1 MLKRENII
9 HPIQNNNDKNYSDIK
24 IQEISF
30 IKKINLRLNPNNKNF
45 MAICGKILG
54 TILPTKPNTY
64 NKIDKIKIV
73 WLGPDEWLIIYNDE
87 NNILEKLQHELGNLE
102 TSATD
107 ISENRTI
114 INVSGDKVNILLS
127 KFLVLDLEK
136 NLSNESSCA
145 QTLFVKVPILLLRNN
160 KKNQIQ
166 DIDILTNRSHANY
179 IYKLLLDGTINLDI

>member
-1 MLKRENII
+1 MLKRESII

-24 IQEISF
+24 IHEISF

-179 IYKLLLDGTINLDI
+179 IYKLLLDGMINLDI

>member
-87 NNILEKLQHELGNLE
+87 NNILEKLQRELGNLE

-114 INVSGDKVNILLS
+114 INVSGDKANILLS

>member
-87 NNILEKLQHELGNLE
+87 NNILEKLQRELGNLE

-179 IYKLLLDGTINLDI
+179 IYKLLLDGMINLDI